1 MKYFRMSY
9 DEVVFRRSYLNLLLL
24 NRAIPGMKPLKDEDD
39 MEDTNDISSKIVR
52 HEIKEDNAADFFMNF
67 M

>member
-9 DEVVFRRSYLNLLLL
+9 REVVFERSYINILLL
-24 NRAIPGMKPLKDEDD
+24 NRAIPGIKPIDE
-39 MEDTNDISSKIVR
+39 E
-52 HEIKEDNAADFFMNF
+52 EKENTSPLPKVKRTTAPNVHANTFFEQF